1 MGFFGDL
8 GNWIWDGII
17 LNLIFG
23 TVAVVVLIL
32 GWGLL
37 YLILNY
43 VAQSE
48 VYRGLMSS
56 DEDNPIGVVL
66 LCLLTPPLVIGVI
79 GFSIGLIIASFW
91 TVIVFLGNLIPF
103 TMWGEKDASV
113 LIENLYYLIDI
124 PVLFFSGSVYFAMA
138 LPLLTG
144 LVILI
149 LAIASFGYLFPGRV
163 NHGSIGDTNRQYAA
177 LSIAMFLAL
186 FSVILMASF
195 SSIST
200 WMYEY
205 EVDRFESSVASSD
218 LSLEEERWYPN
229 YTYQSAEGYET
240 ETVGDIWATRVVST
254 TYGSTGILDKKVES
268 GTFECLSVNTMTD
281 GLDVFLFE
289 NDISEVENF
298 QVKLISNQ
306 QLEISSI
313 TSSTR
318 SSDYHSAILTESGH
332 EFMTMNLQEEN
343 LFRIDV
349 GFGVGLTDETNF
361 SFAKYHVVYAYAP
374 DGMTNAT
381 NASIEAAAS
390 NLSNPQDCDLVAFS
404 GALEPRFRL
413 SSLIYVGAG
422 VFLFGCVFH
431 RYFVIT
437 GRDGTTDPQV
447 LFRTFLQSQ
456 AFSIVLYS
464 FLLFLCDPLDGTGI
478 TGLRKEWIVTMTYSA
493 IMVSIFIS
501 LFVVSVIVGIVLYRQ
516 RGNIG
521 NVIGTISKNEKE
533 LSRIENEWFGG
544 QYDG

>member
-23 TVAVVVLIL
+23 TVAVIVLIL

-37 YLILNY
+37 YGILNF
-43 VAQSE
+43 VTQSD

-56 DEDNPIGVVL
+56 DEDDPAGVVF
-66 LCLLTPPLVIGVI
+66 LCLFTPPLVIGVI
-79 GFSIGLIIASFW
+79 GFSFGLILASIW

-103 TMWGEKDASV
+103 TMWGEKDASL

-124 PVLFFSGSVYFAMA
+124 PVLLYTGSVYFAMA

-144 LVILI
+144 LVILV

-177 LSIAMFLAL
+177 LSISMFLAL

-205 EVDRFESSVASSD
+205 EVDRFESKVSSNLD

-240 ETVGDIWATRVVST
+240 GTSGEYGGIVVST
-254 TYGSTGILDKKVES
+254 IYGSTGILDKKVEH

-281 GLDVFLFE
+281 DLDIFLFV
-289 NDISEVENF
+289 NDEYEVEDF

-306 QLEISSI
+306 ELEISSI

-318 SSDYHSAILTESGH
+318 SSDYHSAELTTSGH
-332 EFMTMNLQEEN
+332 EFMTSDLQEDDF
-343 LFRIDV
+343 FRYDV

-390 NLSNPQDCDLVAFS
+390 NLSHPQDCDLVAFS

-447 LFRTFLQSQ
+447 LLRTFLGSQ
-456 AFSIVLYS
+456 AFSIVLYA
-464 FLLFLCDPLDGTGI
+464 FLLFLFDPLDGTGI
-478 TGLRKEWIVTMTYSA
+478 TGLRKEWIVATTIFAGKVSILISLLVVFIIVA
-493 IMVSIFIS
+493 IM
-501 LFVVSVIVGIVLYRQ
+501 LYRQ

-521 NVIGTISKNEKE
+521 GAVGAFMKHERE
-533 LSRIENEWFGG
+533 LSRVEQEWFSNG
-544 QYDG
+544 